1 LVGVVADIGTRIEL
15 VPMDGRFEDISIAL
29 YRRESGGAP
38 VGHVHTYSHK
48 PGVDARVQYVAET
61 MAILGGLD
69 GVADEAATL
78 RFPCGTWH
86 EAAVKRVFLE
96 ACKADPAQPVIPRP
110 LDLHDRRSGQH
121 ITLEKLGGGAYR
133 VHAQHAEGEE
143 SRARVVANGLAKLG
157 RLAPDEDGVTVT
169 FQCGTDHDALV
180 GLLLVRAPNV
190 RAVLREEEA
199 AALRGI
205 LAAPSAQER

>member
-1 LVGVVADIGTRIEL
+1 MGVVADIGTRIEL
-15 VPMDGRFEDISIAL
+15 LPMDAHFEEISIAL
-29 YRRESGGAP
+29 YRHESGGTP
-38 VGHVHTYSHK
+38 VGLVHTYSRK
-48 PGVDARVQYVAET
+48 AGFEARVRFVAET

-69 GVADEAATL
+69 LVADEGATV
-78 RFPCGTWH
+78 RFSCGTWH

-96 ACKADPAQPVIPRP
+96 ACKADPAEPVAARP
-110 LDLHDRRSGQH
+110 LELDDRRSGQH

-133 VHAQHAEGEE
+133 VDAQHAEGEE
-143 SRARVVANGLAKLG
+143 SRAGVVVNGLAKLG
-157 RLAPDEDGVTVT
+157 RLAPDEDGITVT
-169 FQCGTDHDALV
+169 FQCGTDHDALA

-199 AALRGI
+199 AALRGV